1 MEPAAP
7 GQPLRGR
14 AGRALRLRL
23 RLLERRAQL
32 RRRLRAVSAALATTE
47 SRLEHVSK
55 ILDAELAARR

>member
-1 MEPAAP
+1 
-7 GQPLRGR
+7 
-14 AGRALRLRL
+14 
-23 RLLERRAQL
+23 LLERRAQL